1 MGVVAQ
7 QWNVASME
15 GLACYVMAWFC
26 LGGGSQ
32 GEWQVSEP
40 SHFLG
45 LTYVLAWLRSQQQA
59 HVV

>member
-45 LTYVLAWLRSQQQA
+45 LTYVLAWLRSQQ
-59 HVV
+59 